1 MNNKGNFISK
11 DPELKETNKKYFKKD
26 NQIKNN
32 IHIETNMNL
41 KNN

>member
-11 DPELKETNKKYFKKD
+11 DPELKETNKKKKKD
-26 NQIKNN
+26 NQNKNN
-32 IHIETNMNL
+32 IHIETNMSL